1 MRCSAAR
8 KLFTRDLD
16 GALFAAGKE
25 ALSRHLSQ
33 CAECR
38 AERQRWESFSRALRA
53 SGPTAVPAELAA
65 RSWAAAVRARPAPSP
80 TLAAW
85 FVAAARPAAFAGAAA
100 ALVVWLIAAGIAPR
114 QLAAEPSTEDP
125 MELALQLWT
134 GEVAGDGP

>member
-16 GALFAAGKE
+16 GGVLAAGKE
-25 ALSRHLSQ
+25 ALSRHLSL

-53 SGPTAVPAELAA
+53 SGPTAVPADLAA
-65 RSWAAAVRARPAPSP
+65 RSWSAAIRPRPAPSP
-80 TLAAW
+80 SLAAW
-85 FVAAARPAAFAGAAA
+85 FVAAARPAALAGAGA
-100 ALVVWLIAAGIAPR
+100 ALVVWLLAAGVAPR
-114 QLAAEPSTEDP
+114 QVAPEPSSEDP